1 MKHISVIVV
10 LLSAAMLL
18 SCGSGNEREKAQNVI
33 KQMELST
40 FDYTQTINA
49 QKADSLVN
57 MYSSY
62 VNRFPEDTLCASYLF
77 RAADIL
83 ANRNKCMES
92 VAMYERLIRDYP
104 SSRYVEESYF
114 LRGVVY
120 SQVCLNKDKSRE
132 CFNEFI
138 SKYPQSRLVDD
149 ANGLMMM
156 DTLSDEMEIIRK
168 FEQMNSLNK

>member
-1 MKHISVIVV
+1 MKNISVTV
-10 LLSAAMLL
+10 LLLL
-18 SCGSGNEREKAQNVI
+18 STMLSSCGNDKEKAQNAI

-62 VNRFPEDTLCASYLF
+62 VNRFPDDTLCASYLF

-83 ANRNKCMES
+83 SNRNKCMES
-92 VAMYERLIRDYP
+92 VNMYEKLIKDYP
-104 SSRYVEESYF
+104 NCRYVEESYF

-138 SKYPQSRLVDD
+138 SKYPQSKLVND
-149 ANGLMMM
+149 AKGLMMM

>member
-1 MKHISVIVV
+1 MKNISVTV
-10 LLSAAMLL
+10 LLLL
-18 SCGSGNEREKAQNVI
+18 STMLSSCGNDKEKAQNAI

-62 VNRFPEDTLCASYLF
+62 VNRFPDDTLCASYLF